1 MKNTPTLATLAADLD
16 SGRTSARKLVDDC
29 LAKIADSSGEG
40 QRAFIHVDAE
50 AAIEA
55 AEAMDR
61 LREVKAAPSP
71 YAGIPISI
79 KDLFDIKGQVTR
91 AGSRALEDSAPAE
104 ADATVVARLRR
115 AGFVVIGRTNMTEF
129 AYSGI
134 GINPHYGT
142 PKSAWQRNVGHV
154 PGGSSSGA
162 AVSVV
167 DGMAH
172 GALGTDTGGS
182 CRIPAAYNGIVGFK
196 PTQRRV
202 PLDGGVP
209 LSSTLDSFGPL
220 ARTVACCAVLDAVL
234 ADETFVPL
242 QPLPIKGMR
251 LAVPTTVVLDELDD
265 DVARTFERAL
275 ETLSRQGALIE
286 RIEVPE
292 FLDVGVMNTKGGFS
306 AAESYAW
313 HRYLIA
319 GSGDV
324 YDPRVSVRILR
335 GESISAADY
344 IDLLN
349 ARKSLIARAEKR
361 IAPYDALVLPTT
373 ANTPPRIADLAD
385 DKAFTKANLLSL
397 RNCTLINMIDGC
409 AISLPAHREGEVP
422 VGLMLAAAGGSD
434 RRIFEWP
441 QEWRPRSVFD
451 LAFTIDAQGTT
462 TPLTLAIDQAVI
474 AGWTGRD
481 PVARDKHIA
490 ELEAIGIARPASTPI
505 YYRVSARRLVIT
517 DSIEVCGGD
526 SSGEVEFVLIGW
538 QGRIFVGVG
547 SDHTDRKVE
556 TYSVTVSKQ
565 MCDKP
570 MAPVLWELEDVIG
583 HWDRMILRSYALID
597 GARVLYQEGTL
608 DAMLPVADLIRAR
621 FRRQGPARRLRHV
634 RRHFCRQGRHQ
645 ARQPVR
651 I

>member
-1 MKNTPTLATLAADLD
+1 MRQRRGAHAMLNVPTLAELADDLEN
-16 SGRTSARKLVDDC
+16 GRTSARKIVDSC
-29 LAKIADSSGEG
+29 LERIADASGEG
-40 QRAFIHVDAE
+40 ERAFIHVDAE

-61 LREVKAAPSP
+61 LREIKAAPSP
-71 YAGIPISI
+71 YAGIPVSI

-104 ADATVVARLRR
+104 SDAAVVARLRG

-142 PKSAWQRNVGHV
+142 PKSTWQRNVGHV

-162 AVSVV
+162 AVSVA

-202 PLDGGVP
+202 PLEGGVP

-220 ARTVACCAVLDAVL
+220 ARSVGCCAVLDAVL
-234 ADETFVPL
+234 ANEPVAPL
-242 QPLPIKGMR
+242 QPRAIRGMR
-251 LAVPTTVVLDELDD
+251 LAVPTTVALDELED
-265 DVARTFERAL
+265 DVARSFERAL

-286 RIEVPE
+286 RIAVPE
-292 FLDVGVMNTKGGFS
+292 FLDVGVMNTKGGFA

-319 GSGDV
+319 SKGDV
-324 YDPRVSVRILR
+324 YDPRVHLRIAR

-344 IDLLN
+344 IDLLET
-349 ARKSLIARAEKR
+349 RKSLIARATAR
-361 IAPYDALVLPTT
+361 LAPYDAMILPTT

-422 VGLMLAAAGGSD
+422 VGLMLAACGGAD
-434 RRIFEWP
+434 RRIFE
-441 QEWRPRSVFD
+441 
-451 LAFTIDAQGTT
+451 LAAAMEG
-462 TPLTLAIDQAVI
+462 VI
-474 AGWTGRD
+474 
-481 PVARDKHIA
+481 
-490 ELEAIGIARPASTPI
+490 
-505 YYRVSARRLVIT
+505 RV
-517 DSIEVCGGD
+517 
-526 SSGEVEFVLIGW
+526 
-538 QGRIFVGVG
+538 
-547 SDHTDRKVE
+547 
-556 TYSVTVSKQ
+556 
-565 MCDKP
+565 
-570 MAPVLWELEDVIG
+570 
-583 HWDRMILRSYALID
+583 
-597 GARVLYQEGTL
+597 
-608 DAMLPVADLIRAR
+608 
-621 FRRQGPARRLRHV
+621 
-634 RRHFCRQGRHQ
+634 
-645 ARQPVR
+645 
-651 I
+651 